1 MQIGEILWILISL
14 LSGTILGWFF
24 FAGLRFTV
32 ERLANVK
39 HPWLLMSASYL
50 VRTLVVV
57 AAFYFIMDGH
67 LIRLLVCLVGFI
79 LARTIL
85 VRRVQKQ
92 PTV

>member
-1 MQIGEILWILISL
+1 
-14 LSGTILGWFF
+14 
-24 FAGLRFTV
+24 
-32 ERLANVK
+32 
-39 HPWLLMSASYL
+39 MSASYL